1 MSIESEAAEQLV
13 SAEIQGIENV
23 VEKSGEKALEKM
35 NEVLEKHLKELDS
48 DKKPSVRQALK
59 EMKRAQKEWALTQ
72 LPNIKRSTKPKVRDT
87 R

>member
-13 SAEIQGIENV
+13 SAEIQGVEKV